1 MNTTIKMTAKQTNI
15 YDNGTEPEQRALMD
29 MLRAE
34 AIELSKL
41 NWSTVEV
48 ETNDGVVVLVQH
60 A

>member
-15 YDNGTEPEQRALMD
+15 YDNGTEQEHSALMD
-29 MLRAE
+29 ALTAE
-34 AIELSKL
+34 AIEISKL
-41 NWSTVEV
+41 HWSTVEV